1 VSTSPTTPP
10 PAPEHGPLTRFT
22 WAERK
27 LKDAIIRGDLKPGD
41 KVLVTRLAR
50 DWECSPT
57 PLREAL
63 SALAAAGFV
72 EAVPQRGARVAA
84 VSPEDARQVYELRIL
99 LEPMALEDSLAR
111 ADEEY
116 RAGVSRSF
124 EDFRLVAGSSQPGL
138 VQFEAHRAFHDA
150 TYARCSSDWLCR
162 LIGLLADSSARY
174 TAQLGEHDEV
184 AEHQRI
190 HDAVV
195 AGDSATAVS
204 ALTAHLQPRL
214 DWALDQ
220 LARVADQAGR

>member
-1 VSTSPTTPP
+1 VSTSPASPP
-10 PAPEHGPLTRFT
+10 PAAEPGPLTRFA

-27 LKDAIIRGDLKPGD
+27 LKDAIIRGELRPGD
-41 KVLVTRLAR
+41 KVLVTKLAR

-99 LEPMALEDSLAR
+99 LEPMALEDALAR
-111 ADEEY
+111 ADEVY

-124 EDFRLVAGSSQPGL
+124 EDFRLVAGSGQVGL

-190 HDAVV
+190 HDAIV
-195 AGDSATAVS
+195 AGDSATAIS

-214 DWALDQ
+214 DWALQQ
-220 LARVADQAGR
+220 LALSGGAG

>member
-1 VSTSPTTPP
+1 LVGVSTSPS
-10 PAPEHGPLTRFT
+10 PASLPVTRFT

-27 LKDAIIRGDLKPGD
+27 LKDAIIRGELKPGD
-41 KVLVTRLAR
+41 KVLVAKLAR

-72 EAVPQRGARVAA
+72 EATPQRGARVAA

-111 ADEEY
+111 ADEDY
-116 RAGVSRSF
+116 RATVSRSF
-124 EDFRLVAGSSQPGL
+124 EGFRMVAGSSQPGL
-138 VQFEAHRAFHDA
+138 VQFEAHRSFHDA

-162 LIGLLADSSARY
+162 LIDLLADSSARY
-174 TAQLGEHDEV
+174 TAQLGEHDEI

-190 HDAVV
+190 RDAILAGDAV
-195 AGDSATAVS
+195 TAVA
-204 ALTAHLQPRL
+204 ALTSHLQPRL
-214 DWALDQ
+214 DWARRQ
-220 LARVADQAGR
+220 LARESGEG

>member
-1 VSTSPTTPP
+1 MLGSVTTSP
-10 PAPEHGPLTRFT
+10 APDAVPGPLTRFT

-27 LKDAIIRGDLKPGD
+27 LKDAIIRGDLRPGD
-41 KVLVTRLAR
+41 KVLVTKLAR

-84 VSPEDARQVYELRIL
+84 VSPEDARQVYELRLL
-99 LEPMALEDSLAR
+99 LEPMALEDALAH
-111 ADEEY
+111 ADDDY
-116 RAGVSRSF
+116 RVAVSRSF
-124 EDFRLVAGSSQPGL
+124 DDFQLVAGSGQPGL
-138 VQFEAHRAFHDA
+138 VVFEAHRAFHDA
-150 TYARCSSDWLCR
+150 TYARCSSDWLRR
-162 LIGLLADSSARY
+162 LIGLLADNSARY

-184 AEHQRI
+184 ADHRRI
-190 HDAVV
+190 HDAIL

-204 ALTAHLQPRL
+204 ALTAHLRPRL

-220 LARVADQAGR
+220 LARGGDG

>member
-1 VSTSPTTPP
+1 MNTSPSSASIP
-10 PAPEHGPLTRFT
+10 GPVTRFT

-27 LKDAIIRGDLKPGD
+27 LKDAIIRGELKPGD
-41 KVLVTRLAR
+41 KVLVAKLAQ
-50 DWECSPT
+50 DWKCSPT

-99 LEPMALEDSLAR
+99 LEPMALADSLAR
-111 ADEEY
+111 ADEDY

-124 EDFRLVAGSSQPGL
+124 DGFRMVAGSTQPGL

-190 HDAVV
+190 HDAIL
-195 AGDSATAVS
+195 AGDSAAAVTALS
-204 ALTAHLQPRL
+204 AHLQPRL
-214 DWALDQ
+214 DWALEQ
-220 LARVADQAGR
+220 LAQASNES

>member
-1 VSTSPTTPP
+1 MLGSVTTSS
-10 PAPEHGPLTRFT
+10 APDSVPGPLTRFT

-27 LKDAIIRGDLKPGD
+27 LKDAIIRGALKPGD
-41 KVLVTRLAR
+41 KVLVTKLAR

-99 LEPMALEDSLAR
+99 LEPMALEDSIAR
-111 ADEEY
+111 ANEDY
-116 RAGVSRSF
+116 RAAVARSF
-124 EDFRLVAGSSQPGL
+124 EDFRMVAGTGRTGL

-150 TYARCSSDWLCR
+150 TYARCSSDWLRR
-162 LIGLLADSSARY
+162 LIGLLADNSARY

-184 AEHQRI
+184 AEHRRI
-190 HDAVV
+190 HDAIL
-195 AGDSATAVS
+195 AGDGATAVT

-220 LARVADQAGR
+220 LAQGAGDS

>member
-1 VSTSPTTPP
+1 LVGVSTSPA
-10 PAPEHGPLTRFT
+10 PASVPGPLTRFT

-27 LKDAIIRGDLKPGD
+27 LKDAIIRGELKPGD
-41 KVLVTRLAR
+41 KVLVSKLAR

-72 EAVPQRGARVAA
+72 EAIPQRGARVAA

-111 ADEEY
+111 ADEDY
-116 RAGVSRSF
+116 RSAVSRSF
-124 EDFRLVAGSSQPGL
+124 EDFRLVAGSGQPGL

-190 HDAVV
+190 RDAIL
-195 AGDSATAVS
+195 AGDRALAVT

-214 DWALDQ
+214 DWARQQ
-220 LARVADQAGR
+220 LAAGDGSR

>member
-1 VSTSPTTPP
+1 LGAVTTSS
-10 PAPEHGPLTRFT
+10 APDSVAGPLTRFT

-27 LKDAIIRGDLKPGD
+27 LKDAIIRGELKPGD
-41 KVLVTRLAR
+41 KVLVTKLAR

-99 LEPMALEDSLAR
+99 LEPMALEDSIAR
-111 ADEEY
+111 ADQDY
-116 RAGVSRSF
+116 RAAVARSF
-124 EDFRLVAGSSQPGL
+124 EDFQMVAGTGRTGL

-150 TYARCSSDWLCR
+150 TYARCSSDWLRR
-162 LIGLLADSSARY
+162 LIGLLADNSARY

-184 AEHQRI
+184 AEHRRI
-190 HDAVV
+190 HDAILS
-195 AGDSATAVS
+195 GDGATAVT

-220 LARVADQAGR
+220 LAQEVSGG